1 MVSLFLGLST
11 ANILLLLIA
20 FGLGL
25 TATDAQQAPTGL
37 YAFHIT
43 MGIAS
48 GLMATLTHTAVY
60 TYFMATTKWLGA
72 ATDKADL
79 DPRRFLAPAAA
90 RKVRALAV
98 AMAAIA
104 ATMLAMFAGAGGDPT
119 MANPWWPGGVH
130 LTTGLVALGANVLA
144 AAFEFPLICKQRR
157 SMDEA
162 LAILNAV
169 PKTPPH
175 QPPYATPS
183 SEPPSPEPQSQPM
196 TGNA

>member
-1 MVSLFLGLST
+1 MISLFLGLST

-25 TATDAQQAPTGL
+25 SATDSQQAPTGL

-79 DPRRFLAPAAA
+79 DPQRFVTPAAA
-90 RKVRALAV
+90 RKARALV
-98 AMAAIA
+98 LTMAAIA
-104 ATMLAMFAGAGGDPT
+104 VTMSAMFAGAGGDPT

-130 LTTGLVALGANVLA
+130 LTMGLVALVANALA
-144 AAFEFPLICKQRR
+144 AGFEFPLICRQRR

-162 LAILNAV
+162 LAILNAA
-169 PKTPPH
+169 PQTPPH
-175 QPPYATPS
+175 QPPYTTPS
-183 SEPPSPEPQSQPM
+183 TTPPPPEPQPLPM
-196 TGNA
+196 AGNA

>member
-1 MVSLFLGLST
+1 MISLFLGLST

-25 TATDAQQAPTGL
+25 SATDGQQAPTGL
-37 YAFHIT
+37 YAFHIS

-48 GLMATLTHTAVY
+48 GLMATLTHIAVY

-79 DPRRFLAPAAA
+79 DPQRFVAPAAA
-90 RKVRALAV
+90 RKAKALV
-98 AMAAIA
+98 LVMAAIT

-119 MANPWWPGGVH
+119 MTNPWWPGGVH
-130 LTTGLVALGANVLA
+130 LTMGLVALGANVLG
-144 AAFEFPLICKQRR
+144 AAFEFPLICRQRR

-162 LAILNAV
+162 LVILNTT
-169 PKTPPH
+169 PQTPP
-175 QPPYATPS
+175 AA
-183 SEPPSPEPQSQPM
+183 PSPAPQLSPVV
-196 TGNA
+196 GNA